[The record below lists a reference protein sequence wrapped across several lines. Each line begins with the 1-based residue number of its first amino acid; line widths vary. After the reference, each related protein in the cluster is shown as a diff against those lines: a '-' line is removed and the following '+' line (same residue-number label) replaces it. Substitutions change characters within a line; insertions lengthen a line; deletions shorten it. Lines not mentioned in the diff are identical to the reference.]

1 MKFFFVIV
9 LIQINYLISGFEH
22 VERLDNEKED
32 NDPKKIK
39 RVNVKNGEFTNR
51 IVFTTTRE
59 DDPNVWFNK
68 KYPQYEYIGQFLIG
82 KTKYIT
88 AQIRQSKTKEALS
101 TLSEDQ
107 DVNVL
112 RQNPE
117 ISWVTQEKAHTRRA
131 RTLDTKWPILWYLN
145 GDVSPSIKIDKAW
158 AAGYSGKG
166 ITIAVLDDGLQT
178 DHPDLAANIDTD
190 NDKDFYD
197 YDDDPRHEGGNSH
210 GTECSGLI
218 GAVKDNNICV
228 VGVAFSCTLIGIRI
242 LGDRSLLDSDEAQA
256 LNHFISKIDIYSNS
270 WGPGELTGFEE
281 PGPITK
287 AALQNGVTNGRN
299 GKGSI
304 YIWAAGNGGTA
315 DNCNADGYANS
326 IYTVTITGVQ
336 IGKNAWYSEV
346 CAPALAAA
354 YGGSEEDRFMVDKN
368 VFQTTTT
375 AASGCKTEGVQGTS
389 YAAPI
394 ATGIAALTLEAN
406 PNLTW
411 RDIQHLIVFTSN
423 RNGFNDTYS
432 EWSINGANRE
442 FSQVLGFGLLD
453 AEAMVK
459 YGKHWVTVPTQKTCS
474 SSTSSPALSTNTSA
488 SDSITITSGDCS
500 SVNFLEHVVAD
511 ITFSYTGFR
520 GVTQLYLVSPSGTRS
535 HLLHYRYNDAV
546 DNEPA
551 GTLTWTFMSVH
562 FWMENPI
569 GSWSL
574 EISSYINDII
584 TVSLDS
590 WSLTLYGTSVD
601 PWPSAEA
608 TTSSIPSERTT
619 TLDQTTTQMSPNEV
633 STEPTTQSTTIVPTT
648 ELISTPTPQSTTMY
662 QSTNVK
668 TEHPTYS
675 TTFVPTTEL
684 ISTPTPQSTTM
695 YQSTNVK
702 TKRQTDS
709 TTFVPTSFATTE
721 TTMIRITHAAT
732 PIHTTNTVI
741 KSTTATFDDTN
752 GATISKGVGVVIA
765 IISIAGAVFAT
776 YAAK

>member
-1 MKFFFVIV
+1 MKVLFVIV
-9 LIQINYLISGFEH
+9 LIHINYRISGLEH
-22 VERLDNEKED
+22 VDRLVSEKED
-32 NDPKKIK
+32 NVQKKIK
-39 RVNVKNGEFTNR
+39 RVNVKDGEFTNR
-51 IVFTTTRE
+51 IVLTTTRE
-59 DDPNVWFNK
+59 DDPLLWFNK
-68 KYPQYEYIGQFLIG
+68 KYHRYEYIGQFWIG
-82 KTKYIT
+82 ETKYIT
-88 AQIRQSKTKEALS
+88 AQLRQTKTKEVLS
-101 TLSEDQ
+101 TLREDP

-112 RQNPE
+112 RQNLE

-131 RTLDTKWPILWYLN
+131 RTLDTKWSKLWYLN
-145 GDVSPSIKIDKAW
+145 GDVSPSMKVDKAW
-158 AAGYSGKG
+158 ADGYSGMG

-178 DHPDLAANIDTD
+178 DHLDLAANVDTVS
-190 NDKDFYD
+190 DKDFYD

-242 LGDRSLLDSDEAQA
+242 LGDSALLDSDEAQA
-256 LNHFISKIDIYSNS
+256 LNHYISKIDIYSNS

-287 AALQNGVTNGRN
+287 VALQNGVTNGRN

-326 IYTVTITGVQ
+326 IYTVAITGVQ

-354 YGGSEEDRFMVDKN
+354 YGGSEDDRFM
-368 VFQTTTT
+368 TTTT
-375 AASGCKTEGVQGTS
+375 TASGCKTEGVQGTS

-432 EWSINGANRE
+432 EWSINGANKE

-459 YGKHWVTVPTQKTCS
+459 YGKHWVTVPIQQTCRS
-474 SSTSSPALSTNTSA
+474 YTSSPALSTNTSA

-500 SVNFLEHVVAD
+500 SLNYLEHVLAH

-551 GTLTWTFMSVH
+551 GTLIWTFMSVH
-562 FWMENPI
+562 FWKENPI

-601 PWPSAEA
+601 PWPSTEA
-608 TTSSIPSERTT
+608 TTSAILSES
-619 TLDQTTTQMSPNEV
+619 TTQDIITTNELKNEV
-633 STEPTTQSTTIVPTT
+633 STEPTTQSTITVQTT
-648 ELISTPTPQSTTMY
+648 KVTSASTT
-662 QSTNVK
+662 QSSTIFQ
-668 TEHPTYS
+668 TIEH
-675 TTFVPTTEL
+675 
-684 ISTPTPQSTTM
+684 
-695 YQSTNVK
+695 
-702 TKRQTDS
+702 QTDI
-709 TTFVPTSFATTE
+709 TTFVPTSRDITE
-721 TTMIRITHAAT
+721 TTLMHTTQTAT
-732 PIHTTNTVI
+732 PRHTKEKVI
-741 KSTTATFDDTN
+741 TSTMATFNDTN
-752 GATISKGVGVVIA
+752 GTIISRGVGVFIT
-765 IISIAGAVFAT
+765 IISIAGVVFVT
-776 YAAK
+776 YATK